1 MLHKDGEIKISY
13 QMQNT
18 DIDISLIFCS
28 ASAYLFKLY
37 LKLFKL
43 DLLHNRLIWN
53 NEPNTNWVQV
63 VSFVY
68 YLKGPYTNEGFET
81 YVDLALFDN
90 NYFVSNSVFIS
101 NIFKI
106 LSLKAIFLTFLY
118 SLFVMIGIDFIIF
131 FATKIL
137 LLEMK
142 IFTL

>member
-1 MLHKDGEIKISY
+1 M
-13 QMQNT
+13 
-18 DIDISLIFCS
+18 
-28 ASAYLFKLY
+28 
-37 LKLFKL
+37 KLFKL

-68 YLKGPYTNEGFET
+68 YPKGPYTNEGFET
-81 YVDLALFDN
+81 YVDLALFGN